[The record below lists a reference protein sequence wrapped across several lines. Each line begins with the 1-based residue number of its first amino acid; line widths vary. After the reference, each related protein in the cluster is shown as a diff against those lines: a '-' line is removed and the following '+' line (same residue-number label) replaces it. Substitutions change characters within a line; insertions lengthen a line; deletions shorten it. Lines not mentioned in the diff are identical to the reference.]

1 MNRIED
7 GLSIDDDDEHL
18 RGKESSQGEGCCL
31 YAKTTRLRV
40 SDLNKHKAAQY
51 VKKRSAVTS
60 LYVTKDAFLCR
71 FCKGE
76 TSKVTA
82 IIAFFSLSIC

>member
-40 SDLNKHKAAQY
+40 SDLNKHKAAQCKE
-51 VKKRSAVTS
+51 KKRSHFLVRNQRCFFVS
-60 LYVTKDAFLCR
+60 LL
-71 FCKGE
+71 
-76 TSKVTA
+76 
-82 IIAFFSLSIC
+82 